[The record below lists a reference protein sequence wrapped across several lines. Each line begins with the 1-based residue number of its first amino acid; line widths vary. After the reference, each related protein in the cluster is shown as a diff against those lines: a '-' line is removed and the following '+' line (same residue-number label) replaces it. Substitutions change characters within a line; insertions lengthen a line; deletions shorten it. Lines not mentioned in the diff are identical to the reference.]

1 MKLTEIFG
9 KQIYSIYEGE
19 IVGTVS
25 DAIFNQTKIIAFKL
39 FDKDEH
45 EYKLSL
51 TNIKAL
57 SDYIIINNKNKL
69 EYFLENP
76 KITPMFKIVIDEN
89 ASYCGKIVDAEIDK
103 DGTIKN
109 FITDK
114 EIELSPNQITT
125 RKDFVFFSTKPIK
138 INKLKPKNSINSP
151 TNIRVNILRNDE
163 QIKDNF
169 TPKKLQYNSA
179 SILGKVARCDLYG
192 VNNEIII
199 KTNQVITE
207 KTIDDASKHNRLN
220 QLFYIAV

>member
-1 MKLTEIFG
+1 MKLTELFG

-25 DAIFNQTKIIAFKL
+25 DAIFNQTKITDFKL

-45 EYKLSL
+45 EYKLPL
-51 TNIKAL
+51 NNIKAL

-89 ASYCGKIVDAEIDK
+89 AACCGKIVDAEIDK
-103 DGTIKN
+103 DGTIKK

-114 EIELSPNQITT
+114 QIELSPNQVTT
-125 RKDFVFFSTKPIK
+125 RKDFVFFSTKSIK
-138 INKLKPKNSINSP
+138 INKLKPKNTASPIN
-151 TNIRVNILRNDE
+151 IKVNILKSDE
-163 QIKDNF
+163 DTKDNF
-169 TPKKLQYNSA
+169 TPIKLQYNSA
-179 SILGKVARCDLYG
+179 NIIGKVARCDLYG
-192 VNNEIII
+192 INNEIII

-207 KTIDDASKHNRLN
+207 KTIADASKHNRLN